1 MRNYA
6 LNCAI
11 ANESIG
17 GSLTSLIRNW
27 FARRETAK
35 LLKADAVTLAALG
48 VTSDDVRA
56 AISLP
61 LSHNAWIALEDMAT
75 RRMRKMDRQ
84 MTRLRAV
91 FEVVRSDDARA
102 GTRKPHVSPPNPF
115 SRSVGLKWWQDGST
129 QHARG

>member
-17 GSLTSLIRNW
+17 GSLASLIRNW

-61 LSHNAWIALEDMAT
+61 LSHNVWIALEDTAT
-75 RRMRKMDRQ
+75 RRMRKASRKITLPCASMESIESQEPHADIR
-84 MTRLRAV
+84 TAIPIV
-91 FEVVRSDDARA
+91 DA
-102 GTRKPHVSPPNPF
+102 
-115 SRSVGLKWWQDGST
+115 SVKQ
-129 QHARG
+129 ANAA